1 MAEVNYC
8 PICGTKTDDS
18 IEAFRPYIDC
28 EECDQKVYME
38 VWTYD

>member
-28 EECDQKVYME
+28 DQCGKIYME